1 MLYSWRAG
9 AGWWAIKLV
18 WYFDCVAYFTIESM
32 GKNIGGRLT
41 AYGKGKKQIICLRS
55 PSYAAAR
62 SGKIQ

>member
-1 MLYSWRAG
+1 M
-9 AGWWAIKLV
+9 V